1 MFGGSK
7 MPYPGM
13 DPSLINFVNTMAPK
27 EGEMPYEGQPI
38 EFRKKMAAKS
48 AKLSLKRP
56 ESLAIKEHI
65 FETPLGSV
73 SARIYFPKWIVMIT
87 TTLAF
92 QCTNQVHFSMLST

>member
-38 EFRKKMAAKS
+38 EFRKKWLQS
-48 AKLSLKRP
+48 RLNFL
-56 ESLAIKEHI
+56 
-65 FETPLGSV
+65 
-73 SARIYFPKWIVMIT
+73 
-87 TTLAF
+87 
-92 QCTNQVHFSMLST
+92 